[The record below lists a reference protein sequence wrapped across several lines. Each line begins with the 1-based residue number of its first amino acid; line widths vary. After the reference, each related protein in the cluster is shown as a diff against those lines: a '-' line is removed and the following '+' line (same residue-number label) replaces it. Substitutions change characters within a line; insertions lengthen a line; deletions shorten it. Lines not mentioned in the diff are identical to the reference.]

1 MHSPQTS
8 SARTQPSVQ
17 KSALRTRRC
26 LKSRRTV
33 RRFYLSHTLSIY
45 IRVCNDSY
53 RGPVASARTQP
64 SVPKTALRTRRCPK
78 SRRTVR
84 RFSLSNSVYL
94 SVHPSIRLS
103 ISDTERAH
111 AGERAEIGTAD
122 SAVSEVQT
130 DGTSLLSLTLSIYLS
145 IRLSVYLYPTPS
157 GRTRGSVPKL
167 ALRTRRSPKFSCTSL
182 LPL

>member
-122 SAVSEVQT
+122 AAIAQVQLYVASP
-130 DGTSLLSLTLSIYLS
+130 SLALFP
-145 IRLSVYLYPTPS
+145 SVYLHIYHTD
-157 GRTRGSVPKL
+157 THTHTDIDVDI
-167 ALRTRRSPKFSCTSL
+167 
-182 LPL
+182 